1 MNNLEKYKKVFID
14 TFNIDNSKLENLE
27 YNKIDEWDSIG
38 HMTLVAA
45 IEEQFKITME
55 TDDVIDLSSFKRGK
69 QILYKNYKIEIL
81 FYKIITTNEE
91 K

>member
-69 QILYKNYKIEIL
+69 QD
-81 FYKIITTNEE
+81 
-91 K
+91 